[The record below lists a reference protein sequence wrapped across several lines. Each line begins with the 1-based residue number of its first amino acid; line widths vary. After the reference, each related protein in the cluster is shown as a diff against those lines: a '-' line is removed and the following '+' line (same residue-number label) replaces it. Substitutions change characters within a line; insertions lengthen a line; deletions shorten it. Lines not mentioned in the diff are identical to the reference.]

1 MSASWAERQRRT
13 NKLIRILA
21 KHVFEQD
28 EVKAIHLYGLSKLT
42 WISKSNAPENT
53 SYISSVK
60 IPALSDIFG
69 IDFRDRSL
77 TQIANY
83 ISDMIRDPDI
93 EALITGHTG
102 FTKFYNAYRNSVLIW
117 IEDNFDELLP
127 MYKNAFSL
135 ESESSRKELINDIS
149 KLDRIPLDDTLSK
162 TMGVEHFLTPTF
174 FSLDSKVLFPLINGS
189 DGVKKLLKKLDVS
202 SKSLAAQYDAMIKLI
217 NSNGIEDAADLDQI
231 NQDLVDFIS
240 IQNYPA
246 KKGLLKPIKNNVEAL
261 TLKDEDDILTL
272 YKAREITQKQIHN
285 QLTNQLTKI
294 LVDYTLTEGKDNSCM
309 FDVIVKK
316 FDGDSDLLIEAK
328 SSIEQA
334 HIRMAI
340 GQLFDYGFTLKDQ
353 QVNHLAIL
361 LPFKPEPKQIELLK
375 WLNIGCLWINNEI
388 LITNTDWLL
397 SIAEQG

>member
-1 MSASWAERQRRT
+1 
-13 NKLIRILA
+13 
-21 KHVFEQD
+21 
-28 EVKAIHLYGLSKLT
+28 
-42 WISKSNAPENT
+42 
-53 SYISSVK
+53 
-60 IPALSDIFG
+60 
-69 IDFRDRSL
+69 
-77 TQIANY
+77 
-83 ISDMIRDPDI
+83 
-93 EALITGHTG
+93 
-102 FTKFYNAYRNSVLIW
+102 
-117 IEDNFDELLP
+117 
-127 MYKNAFSL
+127 
-135 ESESSRKELINDIS
+135 
-149 KLDRIPLDDTLSK
+149 
-162 TMGVEHFLTPTF
+162 MGVEHFLTPTF